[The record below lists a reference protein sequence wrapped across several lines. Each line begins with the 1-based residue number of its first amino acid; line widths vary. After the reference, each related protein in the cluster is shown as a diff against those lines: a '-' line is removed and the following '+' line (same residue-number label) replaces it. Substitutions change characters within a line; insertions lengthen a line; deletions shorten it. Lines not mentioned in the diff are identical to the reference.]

1 MGTRGSFVQTPR
13 QTEPL
18 ALNAIIAIIPVRH
31 TKQRQLLWSPYARKA
46 ACHKTG

>member
-1 MGTRGSFVQTPR
+1 METRGSFVQAPR

-18 ALNAIIAIIPVRH
+18 ALNAMIAIIPVRL
-31 TKQRQLLWSPYARKA
+31 TKQCQHLWSPYARKA